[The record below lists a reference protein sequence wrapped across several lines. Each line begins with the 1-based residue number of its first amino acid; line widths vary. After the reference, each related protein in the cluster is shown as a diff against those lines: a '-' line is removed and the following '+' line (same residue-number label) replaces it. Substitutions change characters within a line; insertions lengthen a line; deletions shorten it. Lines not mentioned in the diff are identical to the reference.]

1 MANAVRNLANAMPCQ
16 RVCMK
21 ETTCTYHQTREY
33 ARQKYKQ
40 MKKMG
45 GGETERKSDEGR
57 RKQKRKKKKSE
68 HEKICMRQKRKQGTA
83 KIGIETKLEND
94 VARTND
100 MKKSRHYETDLI
112 FELSSAGGG
121 AVVGTH
127 VFRLRLPLAAAVE
140 QYASRN
146 GAKARRHGE
155 KVGTHIKLLV

>member
-1 MANAVRNLANAMPCQ
+1 
-16 RVCMK
+16 
-21 ETTCTYHQTREY
+21 
-33 ARQKYKQ
+33 
-40 MKKMG
+40 
-45 GGETERKSDEGR
+45 
-57 RKQKRKKKKSE
+57 
-68 HEKICMRQKRKQGTA
+68 MRQKRKQGTA

-94 VARTND
+94 VARAND

-146 GAKARRHGE
+146 GAKARRHGG